1 MLFELAIKNILSRR
15 SSVVIILFMSFAAAL
30 LVVSNAIFDSTEKG
44 VQSSFTESFTGDFI
58 IRPHSNIPL
67 SLFGDET
74 PVTGELSTIEKLVP
88 YESIVETLSNNS
100 DIYGF
105 IPQVSGVALLENGG
119 ARKSMSLFGVQADAY
134 LSLMDGV
141 QLVEGNPYSAGA
153 KGLVVSDR
161 VAAEL
166 GIRVG
171 DTVQFSI
178 ADGTSFRIRAVPVT
192 GKITYMSPNAIFER
206 FVLVD
211 PDTVRDIMDISD
223 SYSFEDG
230 DIDESKVNL
239 LDIDMDFDDLF
250 SSAEDVS
257 AIFEEDQDA
266 ADVLVQEEDSH
277 IMVEEAE
284 STSWNYLVCR
294 LQEGVDASQVIRRLN
309 REFKENQWPVEAVDW
324 RNAAGSTALYLYWMR
339 MIFNIGILV
348 VMAAGF
354 IVVNNTLVVNVLD
367 RTREIGT
374 LRAIGATP
382 VFVSLQCMIETV
394 SMALVSGIIG
404 CLLGGLVALVL
415 TGVEITF
422 TNTFLIQLFGEGSLV
437 VAVSFGNIMK
447 IMFLMLFLGILGW
460 VYPVMTALKVHPI
473 EAIQGVK

>member
-1 MLFELAIKNILSRR
+1 
-15 SSVVIILFMSFAAAL
+15 
-30 LVVSNAIFDSTEKG
+30 
-44 VQSSFTESFTGDFI
+44 
-58 IRPHSNIPL
+58 
-67 SLFGDET
+67 
-74 PVTGELSTIEKLVP
+74 
-88 YESIVETLSNNS
+88 
-100 DIYGF
+100 
-105 IPQVSGVALLENGG
+105 
-119 ARKSMSLFGVQADAY
+119 
-134 LSLMDGV
+134 
-141 QLVEGNPYSAGA
+141 
-153 KGLVVSDR
+153 
-161 VAAEL
+161 
-166 GIRVG
+166 
-171 DTVQFSI
+171 
-178 ADGTSFRIRAVPVT
+178 
-192 GKITYMSPNAIFER
+192 
-206 FVLVD
+206 
-211 PDTVRDIMDISD
+211 
-223 SYSFEDG
+223 
-230 DIDESKVNL
+230 
-239 LDIDMDFDDLF
+239 
-250 SSAEDVS
+250 
-257 AIFEEDQDA
+257 
-266 ADVLVQEEDSH
+266 
-277 IMVEEAE
+277 
-284 STSWNYLVCR
+284 
-294 LQEGVDASQVIRRLN
+294 
-309 REFKENQWPVEAVDW
+309 
-324 RNAAGSTALYLYWMR
+324 

>member
-1 MLFELAIKNILSRR
+1 MLFSLAIKSILSRR

-58 IRPHSNIPL
+58 IRPHSNVPL

-74 PVTGELSTIEKLVP
+74 PVTGELSTIEKLAP
-88 YESIVETLSNNS
+88 YESIVAVLSNNP
-100 DIYGF
+100 DVYGF
-105 IPQVSGVALLENGG
+105 IPQVSGFALLENGG
-119 ARKSMSLFGVQADAY
+119 ARKNMSLFGVQADAY

-141 QLVEGNPYSAGA
+141 RLVEGQPYSAGA
-153 KGLVVSDR
+153 KGLVISDKI
-161 VAAEL
+161 ATEL
-166 GIRVG
+166 GIKVG

-192 GKITYMSPNAIFER
+192 GKITYTSPNAIFER

-223 SYSFEDG
+223 SYSFQDG

-239 LDIDMDFDDLF
+239 LDMDMDFDDLF
-250 SSAEDVS
+250 SSAEDVA
-257 AIFEEDQDA
+257 AIFEESQDTTE
-266 ADVLVQEEDSH
+266 VLVQEDSS
-277 IMVEEAE
+277 ITMEEIE

-294 LQEGVDASQVIRRLN
+294 LQEGADANHVIKKLN
-309 REFKENQWPVEAVDW
+309 REFKGNQWPVEAVDW

-374 LRAIGATP
+374 LRAIGASSL
-382 VFVSLQCMIETV
+382 FVSLQCMIETV
-394 SMALVSGIIG
+394 AMALVSGVIG
-404 CLLGGLVALVL
+404 CLFGGLAAWGL
-415 TGVEITF
+415 TGMEITF
-422 TNTFLIQLFGEGSLV
+422 ANTFLIQLFGEGSLI
-437 VAVSFGNIMK
+437 VAVSFGNIVK
-447 IMFLMLFLGILGW
+447 IMFLMLCLGILGW